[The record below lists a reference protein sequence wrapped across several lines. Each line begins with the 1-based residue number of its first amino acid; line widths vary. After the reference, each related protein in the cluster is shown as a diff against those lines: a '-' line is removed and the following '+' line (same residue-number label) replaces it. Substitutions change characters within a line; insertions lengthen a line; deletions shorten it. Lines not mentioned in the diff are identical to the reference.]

1 MNSSDES
8 THLLADDALKGMDTA
23 YEVSQDLSG
32 AQAAAQTKAAERIRI
47 VRLPTQIT
55 QIELIVPYALVA
67 EITEVILPE
76 GETHLSRLDAALVE
90 WRGQRVPLVS
100 LEAMLNEPLP
110 TIGQRIRCAV
120 LYGTNPDI
128 VLPYYAILL
137 SGVPRSEEVLADSFK
152 AKHFDEGGLWRM
164 TAELAG
170 RRIAVPD
177 IQLLETRVDDMRL
190 RFERD
195 MSHPSQSSL

>member
-23 YEVSQDLSG
+23 YEVSQGLSG
-32 AQAAAQTKAAERIRI
+32 GQSAAHTTAAERIRI

-76 GETHLSRLDAALVE
+76 GKTHLSRLDAALVE

-128 VLPYYAILL
+128 ALPYYAILL

-152 AKHFDEGGLWRM
+152 EESPNEGSLWRR

-177 IQLLETRVDDMRL
+177 IRLLETRVDEMRL

-195 MSHPSQSSL
+195 MSHPSQP

>member
-1 MNSSDES
+1 MNNADES
-8 THLLADDALKGMDTA
+8 THLLADDAPQGMDTA
-23 YEVSQDLSG
+23 YDVSHDG
-32 AQAAAQTKAAERIRI
+32 AGAKTAAQTPAAQRIRI
-47 VRLPTQIT
+47 VRLPTQLT

-76 GETHLSRLDAALVE
+76 GETHLGRLDAAQVE

-110 TIGQRIRCAV
+110 TIGQRVRCAV

-128 VLPYYAILL
+128 ALPYYAILL
-137 SGVPRSEEVLADSFK
+137 SGVPRSEELLADSFS
-152 AKHFDEGGLWRM
+152 DERFAEGSLWHK

-177 IQLLETRVDDMRL
+177 IGLLETRIDEMRL

-195 MSHPSQSSL
+195 MSHPGQPSL